1 MMMCNKFVAFI
12 IVATRH
18 VYTNKIR
25 LISLKW
31 GSYTCVYVDKRERVI
46 EEMEINRSWEPEV

>member
-46 EEMEINRSWEPEV
+46 EEMEINRS